1 MVHCFLK
8 FYAAFFYPV
17 FSTESPEIVTGYFQ
31 EGKER
36 VELLQH
42 VIEINYVFLNFFGLN
57 SYSTVDCNVNV
68 LKSATKVFLLSL
80 CFLFFSTPKIH
91 TCTASVAECLTCS
104 SQNVE

>member
-8 FYAAFFYPV
+8 FYAAFFYL
-17 FSTESPEIVTGYFQ
+17 FYESPETLTGYFQ

-80 CFLFFSTPKIH
+80 
-91 TCTASVAECLTCS
+91 
-104 SQNVE
+104 